1 MDSGL
6 EKAVNEAL
14 ISYQREGMKKRYSP
28 EIIKSF
34 GYGIPDSDVLYICG
48 FVLDKLYPDIQTR
61 KEHADYFESLKSF
74 TKPDVAATALFS
86 VGPIILRHGLRI
98 RKLAGIIIDALA
110 VHSVGKKIDDLMVSC
125 VMRSG
130 YEIDENFQ
138 FSEELYNQAYYSVSI
153 EKRKKSMKCSI
164 KLVNY
169 FKERGLMTELSTML
183 DEVAAAVEK
192 RPERLSRQLSA
203 VCYARNFIG
212 DAASFFTKK
221 KDADI
226 DLYARIIERIE
237 TEHMERMY
245 SGCRN

>member
-34 GYGIPDSDVLYICG
+34 GYEIPDSDVLYVCS

-74 TKPDVAATALFS
+74 TKPDVVAATLLS
-86 VGPIILRHGLRI
+86 VGPVILRHGLRI

-110 VHSVGKKIDDLMVSC
+110 VHSAGKKIDDLMVDY
-125 VMRSG
+125 VMRNG
-130 YEIDENFQ
+130 YEVDENFQ
-138 FSEELYNQAYYSVSI
+138 FTDELYNSAYLSVGI
-153 EKRKKSMKCSI
+153 EKRKKSMQCAI

-169 FKERGLMTELSTML
+169 FKERALMRELNTVL

-192 RPERLSRQLSA
+192 RSATLSRQLSA
-203 VCYARNFIG
+203 VCYVRNFIG
-212 DAASFFTKK
+212 GATDFFTKK
-221 KDADI
+221 KDKDI
-226 DLYARIIERIE
+226 DLYARIIHRVE

-245 SGCRN
+245 SGCRG